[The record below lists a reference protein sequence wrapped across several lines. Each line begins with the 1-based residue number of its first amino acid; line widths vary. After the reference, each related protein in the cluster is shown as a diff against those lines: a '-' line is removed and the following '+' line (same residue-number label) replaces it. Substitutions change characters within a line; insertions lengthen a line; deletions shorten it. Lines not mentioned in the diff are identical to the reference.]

1 VVAAAAPEVMAAAA
15 AHGGSK
21 YGGGSGVDGGSL
33 AASGGIDLWLCQM
46 DDINYEEREYE
57 PSFDNLPHV
66 VRRGQ
71 HLKSNRDSIAK
82 TMREYGLSLDDLKAV
97 LNQAAKASQ
106 HDAEVAEAL
115 ASDERNVVVAAM
127 NTLGLSIDE
136 IRKVLVEVRR

>member
-1 VVAAAAPEVMAAAA
+1 
-15 AHGGSK
+15 
-21 YGGGSGVDGGSL
+21 L

-46 DDINYEEREYE
+46 DDINYEEREDE

-115 ASDERNVVVAAM
+115 ASDERNVVVSAM
-127 NTLGLSIDE
+127 NTLGLSVDE